1 MDLNNLLALA
11 KERALVARDE
21 LYKSTK
27 VQAQLKLAGFE
38 TIEVDAYTTPT
49 PGLIVH
55 REIVG
60 SETTGKWVISH
71 ESSGLMLHVTRFDT
85 RKEAMFVADALS
97 ELGDWTIS
105 ASELNRPGLRD
116 EVASI
121 FDACTPDVLKALEKI
136 RAQHE
141 PKP

>member
-11 KERALVARDE
+11 KERARVAQDE

-27 VQAQLKLAGFE
+27 IKSQLKLAGFE
-38 TIEVDAYTTPT
+38 TVEVDAYTTPT

-55 REIVG
+55 REVVG
-60 SETTGKWVISH
+60 ADTTGKWVVSH
-71 ESSGLMLHVTRFDT
+71 EKSGLMVHVARYET

-97 ELGDWTIS
+97 ELGDWTNS
-105 ASELNRPGLRD
+105 AAELNRPGLRD

-121 FDACTPDVLKALEKI
+121 FDACTPEVLKAMEKI
-136 RAQHE
+136 RAQHAR
-141 PKP
+141 